1 MGRLDDVTLEER
13 QELRKQT
20 AGEIPRERVLAA
32 IGRKQGE
39 TLETLAERHDGV
51 EKPIRNWLD
60 RFDEEPIEQAPPRC
74 SPIGTPSNT
83 RRGAARTPVRAAPTA
98 TNLGY
103 DHQAWALT
111 LLLHHVHEEDGVA
124 YSEGHARKRLSAAE
138 LSSRTARPRTHEADP
153 DNEAE
158 FQQTVEKNGRS

>member
-1 MGRLDDVTLEER
+1 MGRLDDVTLEEL

-60 RFDEEPIEQAPPRC
+60 RFDEEPIEQAPHDAPRSGRPPTLDAEQREHLFAQLQQPPTSATTTKRGRRRCC
-74 SPIGTPSNT
+74 STTFT
-83 RRGAARTPVRAAPTA
+83 RKTALRTVK
-98 TNLGY
+98 
-103 DHQAWALT
+103 DT
-111 LLLHHVHEEDGVA
+111 LA
-124 YSEGHARKRLSAAE
+124 SA
-138 LSSRTARPRTHEADP
+138 
-153 DNEAE
+153 
-158 FQQTVEKNGRS
+158 